1 MRTNYVVDNPTSRRQ
16 KPRKLLAYRQKKTCF
31 VSVNMFKLPRKS
43 DQVTMN
49 NALLKACY
57 THTHT
62 HTYDQC
68 ALLDQTAILLFYW
81 KRATPSKW
89 YIRNG
94 NSQCQRNATQL
105 NLVHLIYSIVSQIV
119 YIWILWAVHA
129 KSHVELKIF
138 QIDLNI
144 FKTGIMLQPDII
156 IIIIDKNY
164 SVNVENV
171 RTFCKIKSVF
181 IVNTKLFLVEK
192 KNWNFL
198 WKII

>member
-62 HTYDQC
+62 HTTNAHFWIKLQ
-68 ALLDQTAILLFYW
+68 FYYFIENAQ
-81 KRATPSKW
+81 RHRMVHSKW
-89 YIRNG
+89 ELTM
-94 NSQCQRNATQL
+94 STQRNATEFSSS
-105 NLVHLIYSIVSQIV
+105 HLFHCIANSLH
-119 YIWILWAVHA
+119 IWILWAVHA
-129 KSHVELKIF
+129 KSHVDLKIF
-138 QIDLNI
+138 KIDLNI

-171 RTFCKIKSVF
+171 RTFCKIKKASSLF
-181 IVNTKLFLVEK
+181 IRNSF
-192 KNWNFL
+192 W
-198 WKII
+198 